1 METDGAEA
9 ILDNNYGD
17 IVKMKLD
24 GTKSLIVDN
33 QYVVAWTSELEYT
46 IEVAA
51 GVVGFKTGEGLANE
65 FHETGTVLF

>member
-1 METDGAEA
+1 
-9 ILDNNYGD
+9 
-17 IVKMKLD
+17 MKLD
-24 GTKSLIVDN
+24 GTKPLIVDN